1 MHRSVAC
8 AGSQTPGGAGVRSA
22 MDITAQ
28 NSLILQG
35 GGNYRLAPTDSF
47 DAHVRRARP
56 FWSPRRVRFFNTT
69 RKEQTK

>member
-1 MHRSVAC
+1 
-8 AGSQTPGGAGVRSA
+8 